1 MNNIANLQNS
11 INQTGI
17 TTQKQP
23 QTTQTTQIFK
33 NQPQTPAQQ
42 TAQQAV
48 DNIDKLISKVV
59 DELQSAS
66 NINQTSKILQMAKD
80 TKIAP
85 NFTND
90 IKNLAATIE
99 GDPAFENSPT
109 LKDLVLKLKEFLKP
123 IADLKT
129 APLNEQI
136 KSSGVLLEAN
146 LKEALNTQKI
156 PQSIQKLL
164 TDIRNLSNQNLLN
177 QILTLANDESLDNH
191 SSFVKLNEILTNEA
205 KTAQNT
211 LNNSNIKALFSDI
224 NKLDNIARYLNNIA
238 QKGEISAQNA
248 LKQASSLNSFLT
260 NLNEKISNI
269 TSEKLNQ
276 TQAFSQ
282 NIKELKI
289 LIKDMQNSLA
299 SLNKIGDEAGVVR
312 NFNAILN
319 DPNASL
325 QDKLSSAARRLGV
338 ALLVADSHASNAK
351 VNLNEIKSLQ
361 KQIKSASNDVAQ
373 IALKTQSEMTPTSD
387 IKSTLLSIVKEAN
400 TQNLNQTIK
409 DTSLKMISQIELHQ
423 IVSSVSGGLQTYL
436 PYVWE
441 GVDEG
446 KVAFKQGKKDRF
458 YAQIELNFKQ
468 YGQVSV
474 MVGLSNKRYIDISI
488 ATATSEFKELIL
500 GQNSELKRA
509 IGELGLVV
517 SNFNLKV
524 LSKHEIS
531 QKFKNFDGLQIGFD
545 RRA

>member
-48 DNIDKLISKVV
+48 DSIDKLISKVV

-90 IKNLAATIE
+90 IKNLAATIQS
-99 GDPAFENSPT
+99 DPAFENSPT

-164 TDIRNLSNQNLLN
+164 TDIKNLSNQNLLN

-211 LNNSNIKALFSDI
+211 LNNSNIKALFSDT
-224 NKLDNIARYLNNIA
+224 NKLDNIARYLNNTA

-436 PYVWE
+436 PYVWD